1 MRRLGIALLTA
12 AVASVTFVQAYVID
26 PQGLRW
32 FGARAVFHSYF
43 DTAEAQRAV
52 AEAVRSWQ
60 SPLEDAVE
68 LQAVADRGAAAIGNG
83 TSEIGWESL
92 PPEVVS
98 LTRIV
103 SRSGRIVEA
112 DVSVAREAASRG
124 PWSLD
129 AIVAHEMGHTLGLG
143 HADEGGFTVSAVM
156 AADPS
161 NTSATITRDDV
172 AGVNETY
179 RHNDAFARLPET
191 STPFDVTFPPRNE
204 PFAFRQQLETTY
216 RDGLRRGA
224 VSTFVDIE
232 GTIVWTQE
240 YLRYRVNGC
249 GHTDAVNRVV
259 SQILGG
265 GIQPVC
271 ANFTGTT
278 VNFPPRNEPAA
289 FRTTLEGVYRDNLR
303 RSAVT
308 SFVDAEGDIV
318 WTQEYFRYRLN
329 GCNNQQATD
338 RVLVQ
343 VLGGAVQPTCTGGGG
358 SAPVTNFV
366 SAVSVGSTP
375 AQLVS
380 AGRPNAGG
388 GPVLNVA
395 GSLSA
400 INGGAN
406 QIALSSATPFD
417 TVVVSVETGTAGAS
431 TNRSMVV
438 ADSYYLLR
446 LPAATTST
454 TLTVTLPVQ
463 VSSQRFT
470 LEYSASLGNGPFGAY
485 RQQTVQVTTVGTGDV
500 QISVSWNSAA
510 DVDLHVIEPNGTE
523 IFYLNPR
530 SSTGGELDLD
540 SNSDCDSDDSRAENI
555 RWPSGL
561 APRGTYV
568 VRLDYYRNCGA
579 SSTDYVV
586 RVVNGSSSQTFT
598 GNFTGSGD
606 QGSAGSGR
614 TITTFTR

>member
-1 MRRLGIALLTA
+1 MRKLGIAVLTA
-12 AVASVTFVQAYVID
+12 AVASITFVQAYVVD

-32 FGARAVFHSYF
+32 FGVRATFHSYF
-43 DTAEAQRAV
+43 DTADAQRAV

-68 LQAVADRGAAAIGNG
+68 LQAVAGTGAAAIGNA

-98 LTRIV
+98 LTRLV
-103 SRSGRIVEA
+103 SRSGRIIEA

-129 AIVAHEMGHTLGLG
+129 AIVTHEIGHTLGLG
-143 HADEGGFTVSAVM
+143 HADEGGFMVNAVM
-156 AADPS
+156 AADPA

-179 RHNDAFARLPET
+179 RHNDAFARLPEG
-191 STPFDVTFPPRNE
+191 SSPFDVTFPPRNE
-204 PFAFRQQLETTY
+204 PFSFRQQLETTY
-216 RDGLRRGA
+216 RDGLRRSA

-271 ANFTGTT
+271 ADFTGTT
-278 VNFPPRNEPAA
+278 VSFPPRNEPAA
-289 FRTTLEGVYRDNLR
+289 FRATLEGVYRDSLR
-303 RSAVT
+303 RGAVT

-329 GCNNQQATD
+329 GCNNQQATE

-343 VLGGAVQPTCTGGGG
+343 VLGGSVQPTCTGGGG
-358 SAPVTNFV
+358 GGTAVASFV

-380 AGRPNAGG
+380 GSRPNAGG
-388 GPVLNVA
+388 GPSLNA
-395 GSLSA
+395 LGSLNA

-406 QIALSSATPFD
+406 QITLSSSTAFNSL
-417 TVVVSVETGTAGAS
+417 VVSVETGTAGAS
-431 TNRSMVV
+431 SNRSMVV
-438 ADSYYLLR
+438 TDSYYLLQF
-446 LPAATTST
+446 PATTSVT
-454 TLTVTLPVQ
+454 ITVVLPQTV
-463 VSSQRFT
+463 SQRFT
-470 LEYSASLGNGPFGAY
+470 LQYAAGLNGQFGAY
-485 RQQTVQVTTVGTGDV
+485 RDQPVQVPTVGTGDL
-500 QISVSWNSAA
+500 QISVTWNTAA
-510 DVDLHVIEPNGTE
+510 DVDLHVIEPNQTE
-523 IFYLNPR
+523 IYYANTR
-530 SSTGGELDLD
+530 SATGGSLDLD
-540 SNSDCDSDDSRAENI
+540 ANAACSTSAVTAENI
-555 RWPSGL
+555 TWPSGR
-561 APRGTYV
+561 APSGTYV
-568 VRLDYYRNCGA
+568 VKVDYWDSCGA
-579 SSTDYVV
+579 PSTTVTVTVNNGNV
-586 RVVNGSSSQTFT
+586 RQTFQRT
-598 GNFTGSGD
+598 FNGSGD
-606 QGSAGSGR
+606 QGGAGSGEV
-614 TITTFTR
+614 ITTFTR